1 MDPISEIKSRI
12 SIEDLVSQYIPLKK
26 VGRHFKALCPFHKER
41 TPSFYVSPE
50 RQLAYCFGCHK
61 GGDHFK
67 FIEEMEGLDFRGS
80 LQFLAEKAGVTLPK
94 TAPQD
99 RQKKGERDRLVEI
112 HEAAAAFFQKQ
123 LHETKEG
130 EKVLKYLKKRGL
142 KEETIQS
149 AKLGF
154 APGVP
159 QDGLY
164 TFLLEKSFTRDE
176 ILGSGLAFARDTEKA
191 NCMDRFRTRL
201 IFPIENLASQICAFG
216 GRAMKEGDEPKYLNS
231 PETPIYQKNSILY
244 NLNSARAEIRSKG
257 CAIVVEGYMDA
268 LSCIQAGFKNVVA
281 CSGTAL
287 TENQLSV
294 LKRFTKEMIFAFDR
308 DTAGRLATE
317 RAIQLGFD
325 AEWGM
330 KIAVWKSDA
339 KDPDECVR
347 SDAKIFQEA
356 VGNAA
361 AVFEYLAAEFKTQH
375 DLEKIE
381 GKKKYIEA
389 LLPFLSRVKSP
400 LELDLLLQKLS
411 ESLGTSPKTLYDEVK
426 RFSGKQK
433 IMPRSRLSEETPD
446 KTEKKTFH
454 IQEYLLGILLTYPE
468 ICSKVIQLIKPEDF
482 GDIELQNIY
491 RSLGT
496 QYNQNLDNQARPSH
510 SEAKPIMPSQ
520 GWATLTEEELSR
532 SSLMGLYVETKLADM
547 SWEVIER
554 EALETI
560 QALKRNRFE
569 QEKRSLVTKLG
580 AASGRER
587 EEILEAL
594 QALLNGQ
601 KT

>member
-26 VGRHFKALCPFHKER
+26 AGRHFKALCPFHKER

-61 GGDHFK
+61 GGDQFK
-67 FIEEMEGLDFRGS
+67 FIEEMEGLDFRGA

-99 RQKKGERDRLVEI
+99 RQKKGERNRLVEI

-142 KEETIQS
+142 KEDIIQS
-149 AKLGF
+149 AQLGF
-154 APGVP
+154 APGAP

-176 ILGSGLAFARDTEKA
+176 ILASGLAFARDTEKG

-201 IFPIENLASQICAFG
+201 MFPIENLASQICAFG
-216 GRAMKEGDEPKYLNS
+216 GRAVKSGDEPKYLNS
-231 PETPIYQKNSILY
+231 PETPIYQKNSVLY
-244 NLNSARAEIRSKG
+244 NLSSARAEIRSQK
-257 CAIVVEGYMDA
+257 CAILVEGYMDA
-268 LSCIQAGFKNVVA
+268 LGCVQAGFKNVVA

-287 TENQLSV
+287 TENQLAA
-294 LKRFTKEMIFAFDR
+294 LKRFTKEVIFAFDR

-325 AEWGM
+325 AECGIKM
-330 KIAVWKSDA
+330 AVWKSDA

-347 SDAKIFQEA
+347 KDEKIFLEA
-356 VGNAA
+356 VENALPVA
-361 AVFEYLAAEFKTQH
+361 EYLTAEFASQH
-375 DLEKIE
+375 DLSKIE
-381 GKKKYIEA
+381 GKRKYIEA

-400 LELDLLLQKLS
+400 LELDLWLQKLS
-411 ESLGTSPKTLYDEVK
+411 ELLGTSPKTLYDEVK

-433 IMPRSRLSEETPD
+433 FIPSLRPSEETGD
-446 KTEKKTFH
+446 KSGKKSFR
-454 IQEYLLGILLTYPE
+454 IPEYLLGILLTYPE

-482 GDIELQNIY
+482 EDIELQNIY

-496 QYNQNLDNQARPSH
+496 QYNQTLDNQV
-510 SEAKPIMPSQ
+510 
-520 GWATLTEEELSR
+520 LTEEELSR
-532 SSLMGLYVETKLADM
+532 SSLISLYVETKLADM
-547 SWEVIER
+547 SWEAIEH

-569 QEKRSLVTKLG
+569 QEKRSLVNKLS

-594 QALLNGQ
+594 QALLSQEGFARR
-601 KT
+601 TTEL